1 MHRQRGHQILLRK
14 VGPIPLIVTLLLGCG
29 SAIEGAQASGS
40 EAVARPPSLF
50 STGPGP
56 DHLTYLPGWNV
67 GIGFV
72 RIRPAP
78 DRPPAEAPPDTLW
91 LLSEPRPDAEPVA
104 RVHHREYRLVVE
116 TVEAGLEDGALEVGY
131 EERALPL
138 LEGGPDDRWVRVS
151 FARDSTGQSRTG
163 WLEARDPRLERGY
176 WPTWLEQK
184 ETLFFLDPD
193 SIEFFTAPDGARID
207 LPLEP
212 IPGSQRFDYS
222 IYPLSTEGR
231 WMEARVVSPSNHCSE
246 PDSTAVTRAWLRYL
260 SPEGRPR
267 VWYATRGC

>member
-1 MHRQRGHQILLRK
+1 MHRQRGHQILLRR
-14 VGPIPLIVTLLLGCG
+14 VGPIPLTVALLLGCG

-40 EAVARPPSLF
+40 GAVARPPSLF
-50 STGPGP
+50 STGLGP
-56 DHLTYLPGWNV
+56 EHLIYLPGWDV

-72 RIRPAP
+72 RILPSP
-78 DRPPAEAPPDTLW
+78 DRPPGEAPPDTLW
-91 LLSEPRPDAEPVA
+91 LLSEPQPDAEPVA

-116 TVEAGLEDGALEVGY
+116 TVEAGLEDGALEVAY

-151 FARDSTGQSRTG
+151 FALDSMGRSRTG
-163 WLEARDPRLERGY
+163 WLDAQDPRLGRAY

-193 SIEFFTAPDGARID
+193 SIAFFTAPDGVRIE

-212 IPGSQRFDYS
+212 TLGSQRFDYS
-222 IYPLSTEGR
+222 IYPLSTDGR
-231 WMEARVVSPSNHCSE
+231 WMEVRVVSPSDHCSD
-246 PDSTAVTRAWLRYL
+246 PDSPAVTRAWLRYL
-260 SPEGRPR
+260 SPEARPR